1 MDLLL
6 LRPLILHQL
15 LAALIEGKVIQDGSL
30 ANMLL
35 EYLEHLKALFK
46 MYLNDQQKKR
56 ISVRCHHFCKPVNL
70 SQDDAY
76 LLCVTAIR
84 DRLVLIVL

>member
-1 MDLLL
+1 LDLLL

-30 ANMLL
+30 DNMLL

-46 MYLNDQQKKR
+46 MYLNDQQKKE
-56 ISVRCHHFCKPVNL
+56 
-70 SQDDAY
+70 
-76 LLCVTAIR
+76 
-84 DRLVLIVL
+84 